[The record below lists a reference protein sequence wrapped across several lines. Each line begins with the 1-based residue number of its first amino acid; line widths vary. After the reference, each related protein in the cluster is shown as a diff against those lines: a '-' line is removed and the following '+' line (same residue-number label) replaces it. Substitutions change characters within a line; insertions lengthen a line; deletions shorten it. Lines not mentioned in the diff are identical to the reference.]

1 MPVKL
6 LAPLER
12 KSDFLSE
19 CDIYTN
25 SFDGEIVI
33 WARNDL
39 RGVDFKAIRALVF
52 SNGWKVGHY
61 IYANSGL

>member
-12 KSDFLSE
+12 KSDSLSE
-19 CDIYTN
+19 FDIYTN

-33 WARNDL
+33 WARNGP
-39 RGVDFKAIRALVF
+39 RGVDLRQ
-52 SNGWKVGHY
+52 
-61 IYANSGL
+61 